1 MAIAALVDTGA
12 LLAILDRDDPWH
24 ARCVDAFEALPLPLL
39 TSTAVLTELFHLV
52 GSRRRDVAAAWQFPR
67 AGVVTIDAIDAIGD
81 EDLGALEKWMD
92 RYHDQPMDLADATLV
107 LLAERESLTTI
118 LTVDND
124 DFAAYRISGR
134 KRFRVVPGR

>member
-1 MAIAALVDTGA
+1 MA
-12 LLAILDRDDPWH
+12 
-24 ARCVDAFEALPLPLL
+24 
-39 TSTAVLTELFHLV
+39 
-52 GSRRRDVAAAWQFPR
+52 
-67 AGVVTIDAIDAIGD
+67 
-81 EDLGALEKWMD
+81 

-124 DFAAYRISGR
+124 DFDTYRISGR

>member
-1 MAIAALVDTGA
+1 VCE
-12 LLAILDRDDPWH
+12 R
-24 ARCVDAFEALPLPLL
+24 RLPV
-39 TSTAVLTELFHLV
+39 TS
-52 GSRRRDVAAAWQFPR
+52 R
-67 AGVVTIDAIDAIGD
+67 
-81 EDLGALEKWMD
+81 DLGALEKLMA

-124 DFAAYRISGR
+124 DFDTYRISGR

>member
-24 ARCVDAFEALPLPLL
+24 ARCVDAFEALQLPLL
-39 TSTAVLTELFHLV
+39 TSTAVLTELFHLI
-52 GSRRRDVAAAWQFPR
+52 GSSRRDVAAAWQFLR
-67 AGVVTIDAIDAIGD
+67 AGVVTIGEIGD
-81 EDLGALEKWMD
+81 EDLGALEKLMD
-92 RYHDQPMDLADATLV
+92 RYHDRPMDLADATLV
-107 LLAERESLTTI
+107 FLAERESLTTI

-124 DFAAYRISGR
+124 DFDTYRISGR